1 MEETT
6 NNALVEQAQYEQ
18 RPYEAPVVAAMRSDD
33 SSRNT
38 NYVLIRGTSATEFVT
53 LYSLPSQAHN
63 VALARAANNAL
74 ETASTAVSSSD

>member
-18 RPYEAPVVAAMRSDD
+18 RPYEAPVAAMRSDD
-33 SSRNT
+33 TGSNT
-38 NYVLIRGTSATEFVT
+38 NYVLVRGTSATEGVT

-63 VALARAANNAL
+63 VTLARAANNAL
-74 ETASTAVSSSD
+74 EVASTAVSSSG